1 MFPLPWNK
9 AYRKKDGSLTT
20 IDDAIQNGG
29 GGGGG
34 SELPDYDSS
43 DAGKVL
49 SVDDSGEL
57 EWSEGGGGYTLPT
70 ASSDTKGGIKIGR
83 AFKMDGEYLQ
93 PYDYFAPAYT
103 PAYNNPG
110 RPVFRAS
117 LNTSGKY
124 NTAMTKKPIY
134 YTPQGALDPV
144 FNTGDYDISDV
155 YLPLLSNNFEFFKYV
170 DSQLISDLS
179 LVTLH
184 DGTSAVTSIELES
197 AITNY
202 SALIIQGCYNSSG
215 DGSSY
220 DTSMIY
226 VNPAINTP
234 YWFGMKDRNDTYG
247 GTITFSDGTH
257 GTLTGS
263 ARTFKV
269 YGVPASNRSRSK
281 KK

>member
-29 GGGGG
+29 GGGGS

-49 SVDDSGEL
+49 SVDESGEL

-70 ASSDTKGGIKIGR
+70 ASADIKGGIKIGG
-83 AFKMDGEYLQ
+83 AFKMSGEYLQ

-103 PAYNNPG
+103 PIYDDVG
-110 RPVFRAS
+110 RPVFKS
-117 LNTSGKY
+117 SSTSGKY
-124 NTAMTKKPIY
+124 KTAMTKKPIN
-134 YTPQGALDPV
+134 YTPQGDLNPV
-144 FNTGDYDISDV
+144 FNAGDYDISDV
-155 YLPLLSNNFEFFKYV
+155 YLPLLSNNFEYFKYV

-184 DGTSAVTSIELES
+184 NGTSAVTSIELET

-215 DGSSY
+215 DGSDY
-220 DTSMIY
+220 DTSIIY
-226 VNPAINTP
+226 VNPEINTP
-234 YWFGMKDRNDTYG
+234 YWFGMKDRNTSYG
-247 GTITFSDGTH
+247 GTITFSDSTH
-257 GTLTGS
+257 GSLTG
-263 ARTFKV
+263 AGRTFKV

>member
-20 IDDAIQNGG
+20 IDDVIQNGG
-29 GGGGG
+29 GGGN
-34 SELPDYDSS
+34 ELPDYDSS

-49 SVDDSGEL
+49 SVDNSGEL
-57 EWSEGGGGYTLPT
+57 EWSEGGGSYTLPT
-70 ASSDTKGGIKIGR
+70 ASSSTKGGIKVGD
-83 AFKMDGEYLQ
+83 AFKMVGEYLQ

-103 PAYNNPG
+103 PAYEDIG
-110 RPVFRAS
+110 RPVFKPS
-117 LNTSGKY
+117 TTSGKY
-124 NTAMTKKPIY
+124 KTAMTKKPINY
-134 YTPQGALDPV
+134 EPQSELQPT
-144 FNTGDYDISDV
+144 FNPGDYDISDV
-155 YLPLLSNNFEFFKYV
+155 YLPALSDNFEYYNSV
-170 DSQLISDLS
+170 NSQLISDLS

-184 DGTSAVTSIELES
+184 DGVSAVTSIELES

-202 SALIIQGCYNSSG
+202 SALIIQGCYISNG
-215 DGSSY
+215 DPSSY
-220 DTSMIY
+220 DTSLIY

-234 YWFGMKDRNDTYG
+234 YWFGMKDRNNSYG